1 MEYKSIHTQIQSAPI
16 SWLVELIPAS
26 STNKMTASTVVSD
39 PFVFAAVFTTCNVQ
53 KQAKTDN

>member
-1 MEYKSIHTQIQSAPI
+1 MEYKSIHTHTPI